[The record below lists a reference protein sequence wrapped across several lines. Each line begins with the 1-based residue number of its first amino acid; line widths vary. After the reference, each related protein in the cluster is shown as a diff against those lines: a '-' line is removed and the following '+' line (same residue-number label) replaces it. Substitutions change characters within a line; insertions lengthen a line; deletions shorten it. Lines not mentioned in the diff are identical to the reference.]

1 MPTISSKNYV
11 KIDSNKIKALAKE
24 NGISIQKM
32 SVSLGR
38 SHDYLREVMLRGTMH
53 GPSLDLLCKLY
64 KVKRKDVTPDPEP
77 KKAVPPPQPQE
88 LFFPESDINCKVYV
102 QGDRMKM
109 IVSMRGQEDIVGW
122 SRVRDVDLWQS
133 FSYAAHMCYK
143 LAEQRRLNDR

>member
-1 MPTISSKNYV
+1 MPVVNKKNYV
-11 KIDSNKIKALAKE
+11 QIDADKIRALAKE
-24 NGISIQKM
+24 KGISAQKM

-38 SHDYLREVMLRGTMH
+38 SHEYLREVMLRGTMH
-53 GPSLDLLCKLY
+53 SPSLDLLCKLY
-64 KVKRKDVTPDPEP
+64 GVKRKDVTPDPKP
-77 KKAVPPPQPQE
+77 KAVTPPQPQE

-122 SRVRDVDLWQS
+122 SRVRDGDLWQS

-143 LAEQRRLNDR
+143 LAEQRRLNDRR